1 VTPAPRLKYLGGT
14 GKVMGLTAMIR
25 LLPFTNEEIS
35 KKDCSERN
43 LHVEE
48 SKGGEGGLQQMF
60 DEKIRATFASL
71 GFLGEYSAR
80 TLSY

>member
-1 VTPAPRLKYLGGT
+1 
-14 GKVMGLTAMIR
+14 MIP

-35 KKDCSERN
+35 KKKDCSERN

-60 DEKIRATFASL
+60 DEKIRATFALL
-71 GFLGEYSAR
+71 GFLGEYIFYTNR
-80 TLSY
+80 IILVDF